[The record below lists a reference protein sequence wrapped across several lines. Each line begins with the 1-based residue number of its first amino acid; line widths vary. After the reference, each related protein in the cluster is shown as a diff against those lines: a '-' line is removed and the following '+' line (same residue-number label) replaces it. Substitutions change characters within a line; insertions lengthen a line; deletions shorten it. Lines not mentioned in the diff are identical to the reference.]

1 MTDKEKVCL
10 VPGSFDP
17 ATLGHR
23 FLAKEASRKYGKVLC
38 VAFINPEKEYTF
50 SVDERLALMRAQ
62 FEGIENVSVDFSN
75 GMLADF
81 CSEHGVSVIL
91 KGYRNEKDREYELWM
106 AEENKKRFDGAVTEL
121 VRSPDSLLDV
131 SSTAV
136 REILAS
142 GGDASHLLG
151 EQVAALARDILKNR

>member
-23 FLAKEASRKYGKVLC
+23 FLVKEASERYGRVLC
-38 VAFINPEKEYTF
+38 VAFINPDKEYTF
-50 SVDERLALMRAQ
+50 SVEERLSLMRAQ
-62 FEGIENVSVDFSN
+62 FEGIENVSVDYSD

-81 CSEHGVSVIL
+81 CREHGVSVIL
-91 KGYRNEKDREYELWM
+91 KGYRNETDREYELSM
-106 AEENKKRFDGAVTEL
+106 AAENKKRFDGAVTEL
-121 VRSPDSLLDV
+121 IKSPDELLCV

-136 REILAS
+136 RKMLAS

-151 EQVAALARDILKNR
+151 ERVAQLAVEFMKK